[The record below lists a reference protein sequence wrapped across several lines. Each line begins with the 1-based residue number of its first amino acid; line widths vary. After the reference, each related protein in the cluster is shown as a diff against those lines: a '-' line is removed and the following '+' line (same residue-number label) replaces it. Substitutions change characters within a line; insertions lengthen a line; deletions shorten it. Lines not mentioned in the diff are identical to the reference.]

1 MGNGDSI
8 QVSFPFPAAFATP
21 PRNPHCLSRSRNESS
36 EEEGRCLKTN
46 NLVFSEN
53 EVGRCFFLLA
63 TGTYFEEVIGI
74 LSSPKK
80 LLL

>member
-1 MGNGDSI
+1 MGIPSR
-8 QVSFPFPAAFATP
+8 FPSLFL
-21 PRNPHCLSRSRNESS
+21 RLLPHHQGTLTACH
-36 EEEGRCLKTN
+36 GRAMSPVKKKVGALIKTN
-46 NLVFSEN
+46 NLGFSEN

-80 LLL
+80 LHL